1 MLPSKVVHVLKTIPV
16 LALRFPGGGGSHISI
31 QSALEGGTTAFTPG
45 KYSSY
50 SFLLGYSAAG
60 RIKSMKHSIDTIGN
74 RTRDVPA
81 CSAVGWGQTT
91 RRFVFGSDL
100 SLAHGYSPTA
110 RARSQ
115 ASPYGI
121 TGEKSSTGTG
131 LSLRSPVSL
140 TNIILPMPVTHIHSS
155 STNALLS

>member
-1 MLPSKVVHVLKTIPV
+1 MVRRPLP
-16 LALRFPGGGGSHISI
+16 
-31 QSALEGGTTAFTPG
+31 PG

-74 RTRDVPA
+74 RTRDVSV
-81 CSAVGWGQTT
+81 CSAVCWGQTT
-91 RRFVFGSDL
+91 RRFVFVGDL
-100 SLAHGYSPTA
+100 SLLYGYSPTA

-121 TGEKSSTGTG
+121 TGGKISTGMG
-131 LSLRSPVSL
+131 LSLRTPVSL
-140 TNIILPMPVTHIHSS
+140 TNIVVYVGMGLDLHQILYRQVLLVKDRTAFPWVVMLPPII
-155 STNALLS
+155 LLSDKKDSKTI